1 MPEHDDRPDD
11 RPEPGPERGPVAGP
25 PDPASGRARLRSAL
39 LGPTRRQLVV
49 GLLLALLGFA
59 VVTQVRDNQV
69 DDSYAGLRQQDLI
82 DVLSGLSGARQRA
95 EAERARLERL
105 RDDLQSDTSRR
116 QAAVQQAETE
126 ADTLAIL
133 AGLVPVTGSGV
144 RIVISEETGR
154 VRLGSLLD
162 VVQELRTV
170 GAEAIAVNG
179 EVRVVAQT
187 SFEEVEGGFL
197 IDGEVLEPPYVID
210 VIGQPELLSEAIS
223 FIDGPARAIR
233 RDGGEVTVDEL
244 SSLDIEAVRE
254 PVTPEVAEAD
264 PDE

>member
-1 MPEHDDRPDD
+1 MPEPTPPAGPD
-11 RPEPGPERGPVAGP
+11 PGPDAG
-25 PDPASGRARLRSAL
+25 PDPAGGRERLRRAL
-39 LGPTRRQLVV
+39 VRPARSQLVV
-49 GLLLALLGFA
+49 ALLLALLGFA
-59 VVTQVRDNQV
+59 VVTQVRDNEV

-95 EAERARLERL
+95 EAERERLARL

-116 QAAVQQAETE
+116 QAAVDQAETE

-133 AGLVPVTGSGV
+133 GGLVPVTGSGV

-187 SFEEVEGGFL
+187 SFEEIEDGFL
-197 IDGEVLEPPYVID
+197 VDGQVVEPPYVID
-210 VIGQPELLSEAIS
+210 VIGQPDLLAEAIS

-233 RDGGEVTVDEL
+233 RDGGEVEVEEL

-254 PVTPEVAEAD
+254 PVAPEFAEAG
-264 PDE
+264 PGE

>member
-1 MPEHDDRPDD
+1 MPEHAPEQEPEQE
-11 RPEPGPERGPVAGP
+11 PEPVAGPTAGP
-25 PDPASGRARLRSAL
+25 PDPASGRARLRHAL
-39 LGPTRRQLVV
+39 LAPTQRQVV
-49 GLLLALLGFA
+49 VALLLALLGFA

-95 EAERARLERL
+95 EAERTRLERL

-116 QAAVQQAETE
+116 QAALQQAETE
-126 ADTLAIL
+126 ADALAIL
-133 AGLVPVTGSGV
+133 GGLVPVTGSGV

-210 VIGQPELLSEAIS
+210 VIGEPALLSEAIS

-233 RDGGEVTVDEL
+233 RDGGEVTVEEL

-254 PVTPEVAEAD
+254 PVTPEFAEEV
-264 PDE
+264 PGE